1 MSTREPGGPT
11 PEVVAIADESI
22 RLGQFLKL
30 AGLADSGAHARELL
44 EDEVVTVNGEP
55 EQRRGRQ
62 LHAGDVVVV
71 DLPAGPSSAV
81 VG

>member
-1 MSTREPGGPT
+1 MSTREPAGPQ

-62 LHAGDVVVV
+62 LRTGDVVVV
-71 DLPAGPSSAV
+71 DLPTGPSSAV

>member
-1 MSTREPGGPT
+1 MSTREPAGPP

-62 LHAGDVVVV
+62 LRAGDVVVV